1 MSADAKTNRESLAAF
16 TEQRVSALIAE
27 YCNVD
32 LADVDQ

>member
-1 MSADAKTNRESLAAF
+1 MSADAKTNREPFAAF
-16 TEQRVSALIAE
+16 PEQRMSALITE